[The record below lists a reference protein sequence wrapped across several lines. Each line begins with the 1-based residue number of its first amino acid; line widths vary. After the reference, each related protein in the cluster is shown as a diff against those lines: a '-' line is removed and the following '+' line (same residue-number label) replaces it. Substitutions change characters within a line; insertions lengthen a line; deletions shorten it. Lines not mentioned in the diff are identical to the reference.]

1 MPTRGHVGIRTEA
14 AGSRL
19 TRQGTLIPAEQRAV
33 GRLGSPREWLKV
45 YTIFSMSRDRPAI
58 ASSAPELRTPSTL
71 KSHVFQGLRDAIV
84 SGRYRPGDRLNESK
98 IAREFGISRIP
109 VREAL
114 MQLQEHGLVMNHE
127 RRGMFVTRLSEEDV
141 QRINSLRVVL
151 EAEVL
156 KLCRLKI
163 GKKEAARLTEIVAR
177 MEAWTERT
185 EMDAAALDLEF
196 HRALWETAGNP
207 YLTKTLDALVTSL
220 FAHKALENVSAD
232 VKRWILHHHR
242 ALLDVALGE
251 SNIEPEAAIVF
262 HLRTGYN
269 EPERFSS
276 FGAARAP
283 TEDTHANKSR
293 ARSRKA

>member
-1 MPTRGHVGIRTEA
+1 MP
-14 AGSRL
+14 
-19 TRQGTLIPAEQRAV
+19 
-33 GRLGSPREWLKV
+33 
-45 YTIFSMSRDRPAI
+45 
-58 ASSAPELRTPSTL
+58 PELAVAGATSVQGSTPSTL
-71 KSHVFQGLRDAIV
+71 KSHIFNGLRDAIV

-127 RRGMFVTRLSEEDV
+127 RRGMFVTKLNDEDV

-151 EAEVL
+151 EAEAL

-163 GKKEAARLTEIVAR
+163 SKQDAARLTDIMAQ

-185 EMDAAALDLEF
+185 EIDAAALDLQF
-196 HRALWETAGNP
+196 HRTLWEAAGNP
-207 YLTKTLDALVTSL
+207 YLTKTLDSLVTSL
-220 FAHKALENVSAD
+220 FAHKALEYVSAD
-232 VKRWILHHHR
+232 LKRWTLHHHR
-242 ALLDVALGE
+242 ALLDVALGN
-251 SNIEPEAAIVF
+251 STIEPEAAIII
-262 HLRTGYN
+262 HLRTAYN

-283 TEDTHANKSR
+283 AEETVANKNR
-293 ARSRKA
+293 DRQRKL

>member
-1 MPTRGHVGIRTEA
+1 MPPDA
-14 AGSRL
+14 AVP
-19 TRQGTLIPAEQRAV
+19 GTAPAQH
-33 GRLGSPREWLKV
+33 P
-45 YTIFSMSRDRPAI
+45 TPA
-58 ASSAPELRTPSTL
+58 TL
-71 KSHVFQGLRDAIV
+71 KSHIFHRLREAVV

-151 EAEVL
+151 EAEAL
-156 KLCRLKI
+156 KLCRLRI
-163 GKKEAARLTEIVAR
+163 SKKDAARLTDIMAR
-177 MEAWTERT
+177 MDAWSERT

-196 HRALWETAGNP
+196 HRALWEAAGNP
-207 YLTKTLDALVTSL
+207 YLTKLLDSLVTPL

-232 VKRWILHHHR
+232 LKRWMLHHHR
-242 ALLDVALGE
+242 ALLDVALGN
-251 SNIEPEAAIVF
+251 SSVEPEAAIIF

-276 FGAARAP
+276 FGVARAP
-283 TEDTHANKSR
+283 NEETTSKKNRDR
-293 ARSRKA
+293 PGKA

>member
-1 MPTRGHVGIRTEA
+1 
-14 AGSRL
+14 
-19 TRQGTLIPAEQRAV
+19 
-33 GRLGSPREWLKV
+33 V
-45 YTIFSMSRDRPAI
+45 YTIFTLSDAKPTRP
-58 ASSAPELRTPSTL
+58 TPTTL
-71 KSHVFQGLRDAIV
+71 KSHIFQGLRDAIV

-151 EAEVL
+151 EAEAL
-156 KLCRLKI
+156 ELCRLRISRKD
-163 GKKEAARLTEIVAR
+163 ATRLTNIMAR

-196 HRALWETAGNP
+196 HRTLWEAAGNP
-207 YLTKTLDALVTSL
+207 YLTRALDSLVTSL

-232 VKRWILHHHR
+232 VKRWSLTHHR
-242 ALLDVALGE
+242 ALLDIALGN
-251 SNIEPEAAIVF
+251 SNAEPEAAIIF
-262 HLRTGYN
+262 HLRTGYD

-276 FGAARAP
+276 YGVSRRRP
-283 TEDTHANKSR
+283 PED
-293 ARSRKA
+293 

>member
-1 MPTRGHVGIRTEA
+1 MPRDLA
-14 AGSRL
+14 AP
-19 TRQGTLIPAEQRAV
+19 GT
-33 GRLGSPREWLKV
+33 
-45 YTIFSMSRDRPAI
+45 
-58 ASSAPELRTPSTL
+58 APGQLPTPSTL
-71 KSHVFQGLRDAIV
+71 KSHVFQRLRDAIV
-84 SGRYRPGDRLNESK
+84 TGRYRPGDRLNESK

-114 MQLQEHGLVMNHE
+114 MQLQEHGLVMNLE

-151 EAEVL
+151 EAEAL

-163 GKKEAARLTEIVAR
+163 SKKDAARLTDIVER

-196 HRALWETAGNP
+196 HRALWESAGNP
-207 YLTKTLDALVTSL
+207 YLTKALDSIVTSL

-232 VKRWILHHHR
+232 LKRWMLHHHR
-242 ALLDVALGE
+242 ALLDVALGN
-251 SNIEPEAAIVF
+251 SNIEAEAAIII
-262 HLRTGYN
+262 HMRTGYN

-276 FGAARAP
+276 FGLIKTPAAE
-283 TEDTHANKSR
+283 TTSNKGRDR
-293 ARSRKA
+293 ARKS

>member
-1 MPTRGHVGIRTEA
+1 
-14 AGSRL
+14 
-19 TRQGTLIPAEQRAV
+19 
-33 GRLGSPREWLKV
+33 V
-45 YTIFSMSRDRPAI
+45 YTIFILSDVKRTPTPRDRA
-58 ASSAPELRTPSTL
+58 AVGLAPPQLPTPSTL
-71 KSHVFQGLRDAIV
+71 KSHIYQGLREAIV

-151 EAEVL
+151 EAEAL

-163 GKKEAARLTEIVAR
+163 SKTDAARLNEVMTR
-177 MEAWTERT
+177 MDAWTERT

-196 HRALWETAGNP
+196 HRTLWEAAGNP
-207 YLTKTLDALVTSL
+207 YLTRALDPLVTSL
-220 FAHKALENVSAD
+220 FAHKALEHVSAD
-232 VKRWILHHHR
+232 LKRWNLRHHR
-242 ALLDVALGE
+242 ALLDVALGN
-251 SNIEPEAAIVF
+251 SDIEPEAAIVF
-262 HLRTGYN
+262 HMRTGYN

-276 FGAARAP
+276 FGATGARLDKAP
-283 TEDTHANKSR
+283 TEQSSSKKNR
-293 ARSRKA
+293 ARPRKA

>member
-1 MPTRGHVGIRTEA
+1 MRSNPA
-14 AGSRL
+14 APV
-19 TRQGTLIPAEQRAV
+19 PAPEQR
-33 GRLGSPREWLKV
+33 S
-45 YTIFSMSRDRPAI
+45 
-58 ASSAPELRTPSTL
+58 TPSTL
-71 KSHVFQGLRDAIV
+71 KSHIFHGLRDAIV

-151 EAEVL
+151 EAEAL

-163 GKKEAARLTEIVAR
+163 SKNDATRLTDVMTR

-196 HRALWETAGNP
+196 HRTLWEAAGNP
-207 YLTKTLDALVTSL
+207 YLTKVLDSLVTPL

-232 VKRWILHHHR
+232 LKRWMLHHHR
-242 ALLDVALGE
+242 ALLDVALGI
-251 SNIEPEAAIVF
+251 SSIEPEAAIII
-262 HLRTGYN
+262 HMRTGYS

-276 FGAARAP
+276 YGFIRAP
-283 TEDTHANKSR
+283 IEETALHKNRER
-293 ARSRKA
+293 PRKA

>member
-1 MPTRGHVGIRTEA
+1 MPPDLA
-14 AGSRL
+14 AP
-19 TRQGTLIPAEQRAV
+19 GTALEQR
-33 GRLGSPREWLKV
+33 P
-45 YTIFSMSRDRPAI
+45 
-58 ASSAPELRTPSTL
+58 TPSTL
-71 KSHVFQGLRDAIV
+71 KSHIFHRLRDAIV
-84 SGRYRPGDRLNESK
+84 SGHYRPGDRLNESK

-151 EAEVL
+151 EAEAL

-163 GKKEAARLTEIVAR
+163 SQKDAARLTEIMAR

-196 HRALWETAGNP
+196 HRTLWEAAGNP
-207 YLTKTLDALVTSL
+207 YLTKVLDSLVTSL

-232 VKRWILHHHR
+232 LKRWSLHHHR
-242 ALLDVALGE
+242 ALLDVALGN
-251 SNIEPEAAIVF
+251 SSIEPEAAIII
-262 HLRTGYN
+262 HMRTGYN

-276 FGAARAP
+276 FGVARAP
-283 TEDTHANKSR
+283 AEETAAKHKSR
-293 ARSRKA
+293 DRTRKA

>member
-1 MPTRGHVGIRTEA
+1 MYTELTLNDVKATRPTPT
-14 AGSRL
+14 
-19 TRQGTLIPAEQRAV
+19 
-33 GRLGSPREWLKV
+33 
-45 YTIFSMSRDRPAI
+45 
-58 ASSAPELRTPSTL
+58 TL
-71 KSHVFQGLRDAIV
+71 KLHIFQGLRDAIV
-84 SGRYRPGDRLNESK
+84 SGRYRPGDRLNESQ

-151 EAEVL
+151 EAEAL

-163 GKKEAARLTEIVAR
+163 GKQDATRLTRVVER

-196 HRALWETAGNP
+196 HRTLWEAAGNP
-207 YLTKTLDALVTSL
+207 YLTKVLDSLVTSL
-220 FAHKALENVSAD
+220 FAHKALEYVSAD
-232 VKRWILHHHR
+232 LKRWSLHHHR
-242 ALLDVALGE
+242 ALLDVALGN
-251 SNIEPEAAIVF
+251 SKIEPEAAIVF
-262 HLRTGYN
+262 HMRTAYT

-276 FGAARAP
+276 YGAGGERP
-283 TEDTHANKSR
+283 PGD
-293 ARSRKA
+293 

>member
-1 MPTRGHVGIRTEA
+1 MSDVKRPPMPRVSAA
-14 AGSRL
+14 AG
-19 TRQGTLIPAEQRAV
+19 IA
-33 GRLGSPREWLKV
+33 PRPL
-45 YTIFSMSRDRPAI
+45 P
-58 ASSAPELRTPSTL
+58 TPSTL
-71 KSHVFQGLRDAIV
+71 KSHIYQGLREAIV

-151 EAEVL
+151 EAEAL

-163 GKKEAARLTEIVAR
+163 SKQDAARLHDVMAR

-196 HRALWETAGNP
+196 HRTLWEAAGNP
-207 YLTKTLDALVTSL
+207 YLTRALDSLVTSL
-220 FAHKALENVSAD
+220 FAHKALEHVSAD
-232 VKRWILHHHR
+232 VKRWNLHHHR
-242 ALLDVALGE
+242 ALLDVALGN

-262 HLRTGYN
+262 HMRTGYN

-276 FGAARAP
+276 YGAAG
-283 TEDTHANKSR
+283 
-293 ARSRKA
+293 ARGDKGPAQETSSNRNRDRPRKA

>member
-1 MPTRGHVGIRTEA
+1 MSNA
-14 AGSRL
+14 N
-19 TRQGTLIPAEQRAV
+19 RQNTP
-33 GRLGSPREWLKV
+33 
-45 YTIFSMSRDRPAI
+45 MSRDPAVP
-58 ASSAPELRTPSTL
+58 ASAPPGPRTPTPSTL
-71 KSHVFQGLRDAIV
+71 KSHIFHGLRDAIV

-151 EAEVL
+151 EAEAL

-163 GKKEAARLTEIVAR
+163 SKKDAARLTDIMTR
-177 MEAWTERT
+177 MEAWTEGS

-196 HRALWETAGNP
+196 HRTLWEAAGNP
-207 YLTKTLDALVTSL
+207 YLTKALDSLVTSL

-232 VKRWILHHHR
+232 VQRWLLHHHR
-242 ALLDVALGE
+242 ALLDVALGN
-251 SNIEPEAAIVF
+251 SNVEPEAAIIF
-262 HLRTGYN
+262 HMRTGYN

-276 FGAARAP
+276 FGVARAP
-283 TEDTHANKSR
+283 TEETPSNKKR
-293 ARSRKA
+293 DRPRKA